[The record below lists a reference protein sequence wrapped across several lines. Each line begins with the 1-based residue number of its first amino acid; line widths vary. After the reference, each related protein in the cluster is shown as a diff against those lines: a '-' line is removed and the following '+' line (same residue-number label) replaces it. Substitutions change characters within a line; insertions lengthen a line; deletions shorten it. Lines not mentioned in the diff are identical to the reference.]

1 MAQFNYKDFLE
12 RENNKTNSSY
22 SGGSKVT
29 FFSSLK
35 DDGDSTIIRFV
46 YSSVE
51 EFEFATVH
59 KINEGGRYKQVSC
72 LRASGSEPIDNCPL
86 CACKKTVNGQSKFTY
101 PLGSKF
107 YAKFIEYVPDDNGN
121 LIGQAKIWERPL
133 AFAKS
138 LASYMSEYGDLRNM
152 LFKIIR
158 HGAKGDIHTSYEVM
172 LANPAIYNEGTC
184 PKDSLSLFDGVDIK
198 KFAYVNKSKEE
209 LQYFVEH
216 GSFPAKQEHAVGT
229 SKANY
234 TAPVTNHTETNTAS
248 QNNVR
253 TIYTT
258 SESNT
263 TQNDFFRPKR
273 Y

>member
-1 MAQFNYKDFLE
+1 MAQFNYKDYLE
-12 RENNKTNSSY
+12 RENNKANSNY

-29 FFSSLK
+29 FFNSLK

-46 YSSVE
+46 YGSVE

-59 KINEGGRYKQVSC
+59 KINEGGRFKQVSC
-72 LRASGSEPIDNCPL
+72 LRSNGSEPIDNCPL
-86 CACKKTVNGQSKFTY
+86 CACKKTVNGQSKFAY

-107 YAKFIEYVPDDNGN
+107 YAKFIEYVPDSNGN
-121 LIGQAKIWERPL
+121 LTGQAKIWERPL

-138 LASYMSEYGDLRNM
+138 LASYASEYGDLRNM

-158 HGAKGDIHTSYEVM
+158 HGAKGDIHTTYEVM
-172 LANPAIYNEGTC
+172 LANPTIYNDGTC
-184 PKDSLSLFDGVDIK
+184 SKDSLSLFDGVDIK
-198 KFAYVNKSKEE
+198 KFAYVNKTKEE

-216 GSFPAKQEHAVGT
+216 GSFPAKQAQTTEAPAATHVEAT
-229 SKANY
+229 S
-234 TAPVTNHTETNTAS
+234 APQSSVRLTSTSSAETS
-248 QNNVR
+248 
-253 TIYTT
+253 
-258 SESNT
+258 T